1 MSKGD
6 MLEDRYLV
14 DGKIGKGSYG
24 LVLLVTDTLAGNE
37 K

>member
-6 MLEDRYLV
+6 MFGKRYLV
-14 DGKIGKGSYG
+14 DDEIGKGTYG
-24 LVLLVTDTLAGNE
+24 VVLLVTDTIAGNE